1 MVACLRNVRRYLLGA
16 RRYLESIMIQQSLL
30 IPVPNAIQTNERFTV
45 PFKVGD
51 WVLIPV
57 GYSKVEPL
65 RAAGDNQYPL
75 YVENVSVCG
84 TLLRVA
90 SFAAGGAAF
99 WVESKHARFLKQ
111 G

>member
-30 IPVPNAIQTNERFTV
+30 KPVPNAIQTNERFTV

-57 GYSKVEPL
+57 GYTKVEPL

-75 YVENVSVCG
+75 YVENV
-84 TLLRVA
+84 
-90 SFAAGGAAF
+90 
-99 WVESKHARFLKQ
+99 
-111 G
+111 

>member
-1 MVACLRNVRRYLLGA
+1 
-16 RRYLESIMIQQSLL
+16 MIQQSLL
-30 IPVPNAIQTNERFTV
+30 IPVPNAIQTNEHFSV

-75 YVENVSVCG
+75 YVENVSICG

-90 SFAAGGAAF
+90 SFAACGAAF
-99 WVESKHARFLKQ
+99 WVESKHARFMKQ
-111 G
+111 V